1 MKNLRRKTL
10 AAASAVTLGVGLA
23 VAGGVAP
30 AASAAGPDTTFLVL
44 APQGGKTDKAAARVA
59 AANGTVVASYDQIG
73 VLVVRST
80 NPDFVTDVAGAGVD
94 SVASTAGL
102 GTALDEGETLEVSAA
117 EAANTT
123 ADPTKEPLFG
133 QQWDMPMIDVPQAH
147 AVNAGRADVVVGV
160 LDSGISS
167 SHPDLA
173 TQIAKNKSTS
183 CIGGVTDTAEAAWN
197 PTTSDHGT
205 HVAGTIAAAVNGVGV
220 TGVAPGVKV
229 AAVKVVNDDGYIFP
243 EAAVCGFMW
252 AAEQGMQVTNNSYY
266 IDPWQLNCRNDAR
279 QRPVWKA
286 VQRALRYSQGKGV
299 LHVASAGNSNW
310 DLAHKITDTGSP
322 NNGTPEERENLTNSC
337 LILPGEAPGVVTV
350 SAVGPTGQKSYYS
363 SYGQGVVEVTAPG
376 GDTRFR
382 TRGASS
388 TSTDGILSTTYNTT
402 TKTNG
407 WGYKQGTS
415 MSSPH
420 AAGVAALAVSAHPGM
435 APGQLSAFLGNTAEA
450 ISCPGGVYNPVPLI
464 AAGPNAYDANC
475 SGGKRNGFYGSGMV
489 NAYNVVR

>member
-23 VAGGVAP
+23 VTGGLAP

-44 APQGGKTDKAAARVA
+44 APQGAKTDKAAARVA

-80 NPDFVTDVAGAGVD
+80 NPDFVRDVAGAGVE
-94 SVASTAGL
+94 SAASTAGL

-117 EAANTT
+117 AAANAT
-123 ADPTKEPLFG
+123 ADPTKEPMFG

-147 AVNAGRADVVVGV
+147 AVNAGSAGVVVGV

-167 SHPDLA
+167 SHPDLKD
-173 TQIAKNKSTS
+173 QIAKDRSAS
-183 CIGGVTDTAEAAWN
+183 CIGGVADTTEAAWN
-197 PTTSDHGT
+197 PTVSDHGT

-229 AAVKVVNDDGYIFP
+229 AAVKVVDDDRFIYP
-243 EAAVCGFMW
+243 EAALCGFMW
-252 AAEQGMQVTNNSYY
+252 AADHGMQVTNNSYF
-266 IDPWQLNCRNDAR
+266 IDPWELNCRNDAR

-286 VQRALRYSQGKGV
+286 VQRAIRYSQSKGV
-299 LHVASAGNSNW
+299 LNIASAGNSNW

-322 NNGTPEERENLTNSC
+322 NNGTPEEREDLTNSC
-337 LILPGEAPGVVTV
+337 LVLPAEAPGVVTV
-350 SAVGPTGQKSYYS
+350 SAVAPTGKKSYYS
-363 SYGQGVVEVTAPG
+363 SYGLGVVDVTAPG
-376 GDTRFR
+376 GDTRYR
-382 TRGASS
+382 TNGASS
-388 TSTDGILSTTYNTT
+388 TPTDGILSTTFNTA

-420 AAGVAALAVSAHPGM
+420 AAGVAALALSAHPGM
-435 APGQLSAFLGNTAEA
+435 APGQLASFLERTAE
-450 ISCPGGVYNPVPLI
+450 SVPCEEGVWEPRPGFP
-464 AAGPNAYDANC
+464 ATC
-475 SGGKRNGFYGSGMV
+475 TGGERNSFYGAGMV
-489 NAYNVVR
+489 NAYNVVK